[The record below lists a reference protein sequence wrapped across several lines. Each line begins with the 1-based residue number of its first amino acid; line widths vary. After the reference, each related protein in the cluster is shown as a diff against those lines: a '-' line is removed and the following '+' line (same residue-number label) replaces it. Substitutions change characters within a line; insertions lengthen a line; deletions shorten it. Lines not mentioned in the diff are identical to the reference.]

1 MKPAAGVLSLGVAN
15 GLALLSAVGA
25 AALYARWLEPAQ
37 FAQWAWAWALAR
49 AGLLLLDGGL
59 KTALVRRNAWPDAV
73 TRRRLQRL
81 SAAVAIGLTVA
92 VVLVAWLLSAEGRLA
107 PGPATLLAAYVAG
120 YLLPYP
126 ALFEALARLERAQ
139 HFAPVGQAEG
149 ASVALEF
156 ALPALLM
163 AAGLPWWAAFA
174 LAVGL
179 ARTLRTVWIVRAARD
194 LPIEA
199 AAGDGV
205 PTRGLLAEGAGV
217 QAVAGLSMLRDQ
229 MHLWLL
235 GPWFGAAW
243 AGAYTLA
250 LTACALVTQVSVATA
265 ARVTLPSLRATA
277 VADQWPAVLA
287 RTRWLAIGTLPPL
300 VLLPAWVA
308 QADALWW
315 GGRWQDAL
323 LLLPWLALRM
333 VPGVA
338 TTTLGAWLLVA
349 QGPWRAARAHAA
361 WTGIEATLAVALLV
375 AAGPVGLAMA
385 LGCSAWAGVVL
396 FLKAAAPD
404 EALVPRLRAL
414 VTVLLWR
421 PSLWSGLALALWA
434 HADASVL
441 PWVTLAMPL
450 AWLAE
455 PGLRRGLA
463 RRLSA
468 RGVVHGS
475 A

>member
-1 MKPAAGVLSLGVAN
+1 MKPASGVLSLGVAT

-25 AALYARWLEPAQ
+25 ATLYARWLEPGQ
-37 FAQWAWAWALAR
+37 FAQWALALALAR

-59 KTALVRRNAWPDAV
+59 KTALVRRAAWPDAF
-73 TRRRLQRL
+73 TMRRLQWL
-81 SAAVAIGLTVA
+81 SAAVAIGLTA
-92 VVLVAWLLSAEGRLA
+92 AMALVACLLSTEGRLA
-107 PGPATLLAAYVAG
+107 QGPAMLIAAYVAG

-126 ALFEALARLERAQ
+126 ALFDALARLERAQ

-156 ALPALLM
+156 ALPALLI
-163 AAGLPWWAAFA
+163 AVGLPWWAAFA
-174 LAVGL
+174 LSVGL
-179 ARTLRTVWIVRAARD
+179 ARTLRTAWIVRAARV

-199 AAGDGV
+199 AAADGL
-205 PTRGLLAEGAGV
+205 PTRGLLVEGAGV

-235 GPWFGAAW
+235 APWFGAAW
-243 AGAYTLA
+243 AGTYTLA
-250 LTACALVTQVSVATA
+250 LMACALVTQVSVATA
-265 ARVTLPSLRATA
+265 ARVTLPLLRATA

-300 VLLPAWVA
+300 MLLPAWVE

-338 TTTLGAWLLVA
+338 TTTLGAWLLVV
-349 QGPWRAARAHAA
+349 QGPWRAARAHAT
-361 WTGIEATLAVALLV
+361 WTGFEATLAVALLF
-375 AAGPVGLAMA
+375 ALGPVGLAMA

-396 FLKAAAPD
+396 FLNAAAPD
-404 EALVPRLRAL
+404 EALMPRLRAL

-421 PSLWSGLALALWA
+421 PSLWTGLVFAVWA

-455 PGLRRGLA
+455 PRLRQGLA
-463 RRLSA
+463 RRLSV
-468 RGVVHGS
+468 RGVVHGP

>member
-15 GLALLSAVGA
+15 GLALLAAVGA
-25 AALYARWLEPAQ
+25 AALYARWLDPAQ
-37 FAQWAWAWALAR
+37 FAQWALALALAR

-59 KTALVRRNAWPDAV
+59 KTALVRRDALPNAV
-73 TRRRLQRL
+73 TMRRLQRL
-81 SAAVAIGLTVA
+81 SAAIAIGLTAAVA
-92 VVLVAWLLSAEGRLA
+92 AMAFLLSAQGRLA
-107 PGPATLLAAYVAG
+107 QGPAVLLAAYVSA
-120 YLLPYP
+120 YLLAYP
-126 ALFEALARLERAQ
+126 PLFDALARLERAQ
-139 HFAPVGQAEG
+139 RFAPVGHAEG

-156 ALPALLM
+156 ALPALLI
-163 AAGLPWWAAFA
+163 AAGLPWWVAFS

-179 ARTLRTVWIVRAARD
+179 ARTLRTAWIARAARD
-194 LPIEA
+194 LPNEA
-199 AAGDGV
+199 AADDGL

-235 GPWFGAAW
+235 APWFGAAW
-243 AGAYTLA
+243 AGTYTMA
-250 LTACALVTQVSVATA
+250 LTACALIMQVSVTTV

-277 VADQWPAVLA
+277 VVEQWPAVLA

-300 VLLPAWVA
+300 MLLPAWVA

-315 GGRWQDAL
+315 GGRWQDAV

-338 TTTLGAWLLVA
+338 TTTLGAWLLVV

-361 WTGIEATLAVALLV
+361 WTGIEAALAAVLLLV
-375 AAGPVGLAMA
+375 VGPLGLAMA

-396 FLKAAAPD
+396 FVSVAAPD
-404 EALVPRLRAL
+404 VALVPRLRAL

-421 PSLWSGLALALWA
+421 PSLWTGLAFAMWV

-450 AWLAE
+450 AWLTE
-455 PGLRRGLA
+455 PRVRRGLA
-463 RRLSA
+463 RRLST
-468 RGVVHGS
+468 RGVAHGS